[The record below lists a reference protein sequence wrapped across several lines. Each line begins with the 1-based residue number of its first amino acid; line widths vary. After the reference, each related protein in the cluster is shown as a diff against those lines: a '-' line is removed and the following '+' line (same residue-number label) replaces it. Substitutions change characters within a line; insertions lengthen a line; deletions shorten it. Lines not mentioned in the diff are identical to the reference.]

1 MLNFALLFLA
11 LFLLWFGAEMITKAA
26 IKIAKALALSEGFVG
41 LTILAIGTGFPEII
55 ISVTGAIQ
63 NLQGANNSEIIIG
76 NIIGSC
82 MSNLALILG
91 LSGLLRI
98 IRLRK
103 NAVFFDA
110 VILILS
116 TSVFYLTAR
125 DSFISREDGLVFVLF
140 YVVYLIFLNRRN
152 LKDQLKKVKHKAK
165 RKFNRVTKRKK
176 LKLIFFIQ
184 LLFGLFILAKSSEMV
199 LNYGSIIAEQVGV
212 NEMLVGI
219 LLIGLGSSL
228 PELAVSINAA
238 SKGSISLS
246 LNNLIGSNILDIFL
260 ALGVSSSIHGWEVSR
275 SVVQFDLPYLLFTTI
290 VAVLFLFSRSKL
302 QRNESL
308 LMISLYLIY
317 VILKAMGF

>member
-11 LFLLWFGAEMITKAA
+11 LFLLWFGADMITKAA

-55 ISVTGAIQ
+55 ISVTGAVQ
-63 NLQGANNSEIIIG
+63 NLQGANNNAIIIG

-91 LSGLLRI
+91 LSGLLRV
-98 IRLRK
+98 IRLKK

-125 DSFISREDGLVFVLF
+125 DGFISREDGLVFVLF

-152 LKDQLKKVKHKAK
+152 LNSQLKQVKSKAK
-165 RKFNRVTKRKK
+165 RKINKITKRKK
-176 LKLIFFIQ
+176 VKFIFFLQLIF
-184 LLFGLFILAKSSEMV
+184 GLAILAKSSEMV
-199 LNYGSIIAEQVGV
+199 LDYGSIIAAQMGI

-238 SKGSISLS
+238 SKGSVSLS

-275 SVVQFDLPYLLFTTI
+275 NVVQFDLPYLLFTTI
-290 VAVLFLFSRSKL
+290 VAVLFLFSRNKL
-302 QRNESL
+302 QRNESI